1 MWCYQKP
8 GFEALLLAELQ
19 KQQQCSQFCDTL
31 LKTEGI
37 SVPAHSCILSAIS
50 PDISS
55 ALSSAPPLPAGQ
67 SRLLEFRAL
76 GACTLLHMVRLLYCG
91 EMAGEGE
98 NEKQEAISAAAK
110 LGIHG
115 LVEVT
120 KRDCE
125 SRKEEGEGCHTEVG
139 VQTELPMPEEN
150 GRWSRWRRE
159 VRDGSSFL
167 WKETQ
172 SEGEK
177 ETWTQTEEQQVNTGP
192 PSHPAASF
200 DTLDMAA
207 FQSFGMTD
215 SHVVPTDIPYIPI
228 SLVYPPHE
236 NQPHQLL
243 SAFIDSMQESTAVE
257 HTSVPVVPPPHDFVP
272 PPLLPFT
279 SQATLCGA
287 ASQSCGA
294 APKGASRN
302 VAAAEEWEDEQLEQ
316 FQGNIPGYIS
326 HFLKPDKEEGSC
338 RGRARSRQGA
348 GVGGA
353 RRAGTGERRARKP
366 RARTGG
372 RGRGGITQTVDVQEV
387 GVSRLQKLFLQ
398 RWGLR
403 ASMTG
408 QGGGAAGRKLYLKT
422 RELLKPAKGRTRRS
436 KMWEFSQSGDVPP
449 YREGGGNTQ
458 RGRSTTQQFNKDGLP
473 VGRVWSARAKPTTSV
488 SFSSPHLT
496 CSNTQTLSVFS
507 PALQPSLSP
516 GLQSAASSS
525 LPPPSHEDHPE
536 HFDRLLEEV
545 MMGLDILPNNNNSA
559 LHSQPPLPTRSS
571 HCAYASCGNTLA
583 QNNQQGCTTGL
594 LEANTGFHGSTH
606 VAVARGTGSSSSA
619 ISEMPVLQ
627 QQGEGELNKM
637 LDHFLQSFEQH
648 VDSCTARDEVEMFG
662 QSCTEASQP
671 YTVLRKYRKTKTPHT
686 PRLQNKHTLH
696 PARHSQITPLQQRDE
711 TETLQRCSQPRKA
724 FACSASPPKHTE
736 QSLRKVRAPAKR
748 QKKKMRKTVSSSDA
762 KTKSIRDRGDKQLKQ
777 MPVVKLERSGPLP
790 AQVTLH
796 KPSCPEVQPQPVEPS
811 CMDEQPEKNQAR
823 QEEELS
829 VQPQGEAE
837 APTSRV
843 EKRGAESEKKTSDV
857 APVAKRVCFERM
869 AQLTSGTCTPSSESS
884 DFVSEPATRKLQD
897 VSSVGDCLQR
907 EQREEEPVWREIN
920 LRETVGSLMD
930 EEMQSSNDEI
940 IDVEGPTLS
949 PFVKVKPSVSPSSH
963 SAKEL
968 SLGLTGSWEDDD
980 EDIDVIGGSSPAPH
994 PVIISWTESSD
1005 EEVDEDVD
1013 VVGEKTD
1020 IASSAIVSTVSKVLD
1035 APDGLDLGGLA
1046 VGAPVPPV
1054 LVVSTVSLTLHD
1066 VLLAPVARVLVAH
1079 KAVGEENKAHG
1090 LQRGVVVTD
1099 LHIAAHE
1106 VLPLKDDHA
1115 AALVGLQEIEET
1127 VGFWTPESKSLR
1139 DLRSAL
1145 HPDGADVVQSAILNV
1160 AALRGELQTLAL
1172 EMLLLEHS
1180 HLKERSGG

>member
-796 KPSCPEVQPQPVEPS
+796 KPSCPEVQKPAKTKTGASSRKYPRDNLSKMVQPASWSTKMYPIRSRFREAHIMDSLPFLNEPLLNKRPPSAGRPRPGRPKKNGQILSFSTGESSTPPTQPQPVEPS

-1020 IASSAIVSTVSKVLD
+1020 IASSAIVSTVSK
-1035 APDGLDLGGLA
+1035 
-1046 VGAPVPPV
+1046 
-1054 LVVSTVSLTLHD
+1054 
-1066 VLLAPVARVLVAH
+1066 
-1079 KAVGEENKAHG
+1079 E
-1090 LQRGVVVTD
+1090 
-1099 LHIAAHE
+1099 
-1106 VLPLKDDHA
+1106 
-1115 AALVGLQEIEET
+1115 
-1127 VGFWTPESKSLR
+1127 
-1139 DLRSAL
+1139 
-1145 HPDGADVVQSAILNV
+1145 
-1160 AALRGELQTLAL
+1160 
-1172 EMLLLEHS
+1172 
-1180 HLKERSGG
+1180 